1 MWCAVHRD
9 GAQHGV
15 ACVTCVLQ
23 YCDTVIL
30 YYCPLPAAMEKQ
42 LEELRQ
48 QLEKQCQIN
57 QELKRQ
63 NKDLGRRNTTTT
75 ATTTTSTTHKQQYT
89 KPKMLSNL

>member
-1 MWCAVHRD
+1 
-9 GAQHGV
+9 
-15 ACVTCVLQ
+15 
-23 YCDTVIL
+23 
-30 YYCPLPAAMEKQ
+30 MEKQ